1 MKIICNREKLLY
13 AFQTVAPIAPARS
26 PKPILQNVKLEVAPN
41 SATLMATDLEVGIRY
56 EVTGIEVE
64 APGAAILPVGRFG
77 SILRESSDATFR
89 LESDHDGTTIRG
101 ERSQF
106 KLPSENPQDFPAI
119 AEFGEASFYEL
130 SARLFRELIRRTIFA
145 TDNESSRYA
154 LGGVKL
160 EWKDNVLTAIGT
172 DGRRLAKME
181 GPAQVVGQPAPF
193 GDVTVVPTRAMQL
206 LERAL
211 AENGS
216 EVQIAV
222 RQNDVLVKNPRAM
235 IYSRLLEGRYPRWR
249 DVFPQR
255 PSSVKIDLS
264 VGPVYSAVRQAA
276 IVTSEES
283 RGVDFTFGE
292 GSLVLSGQTAE
303 VGQSRVELPIA
314 YDGQPIAITLDPRF
328 VSDFLKVLDAEK
340 TFQIDLQDSDS
351 AAVCTTD
358 DGYGYVIMPL
368 ARDR

>member
-1 MKIICNREKLLY
+1 MKITCNREKMLH
-13 AFQTVAPIAPARS
+13 AFQTVAAIAPARS
-26 PKPILQNVKLEVAPN
+26 PKAILQNVKLEVTADK
-41 SATLMATDLEVGIRY
+41 ATMMATDLEVGIRY
-56 EVTGIEVE
+56 EVTGVEVDV
-64 APGAAILPVGRFG
+64 PGAAVLPVARFG

-89 LESDHDGTTIRG
+89 IEAGNDGTQIRG

-106 KLPSENPQDFPAI
+106 KLPSENPQDFPPI
-119 AEFGEASFYEL
+119 AEFGESSYFEIP
-130 SARLFRELIRRTIFA
+130 ARLFRELIRRTIFA

-154 LGGVKL
+154 LGGIKL
-160 EWKDNVLTAIGT
+160 EWKDNQLTAIGT

-181 GPAQVVGQPAPF
+181 GPAQSVGEPAPF
-193 GDVTVVPTRAMQL
+193 GDVTVIPTQL
-206 LERAL
+206 IERAL
-211 AENGS
+211 AEDGS
-216 EVQIAV
+216 EVQLAV
-222 RQNDVLVKNPRAM
+222 RQNDILVKNPRAT

-255 PSSVKIDLS
+255 PSSTKIPLT

-283 RGVDFTFGE
+283 RGIDFTFGE
-292 GSLVLSGQTAE
+292 GSLVLAGQTAE
-303 VGQSRVELPIA
+303 VGQSRIELPIA
-314 YDGQPIAITLDPRF
+314 YDGTPISITLDPRF
-328 VSDFLKVLDAEK
+328 VSDFLKVLEPEK
-340 TFQIDLQDSDS
+340 AFTIDLQDSDA